1 MVRDEGYVGE
11 RRRCVFLAFCE
22 KTFSEG
28 TFREGTFSEG
38 TFGDTW
44 EVPCHLREKKRFVR
58 VRYARG
64 RSVTADVPGGDVML
78 QGTSNIY

>member
-1 MVRDEGYVGE
+1 MVRDGGHFGE
-11 RRRCVFLAFCE
+11 RRRCVFLAF
-22 KTFSEG
+22 S
-28 TFREGTFSEG
+28 EGTFSEG

-44 EVPCHLREKKRFVR
+44 EVPCHLRDKKRFVR
-58 VRYARG
+58 VRYVRG

>member
-1 MVRDEGYVGE
+1 MVRDGGHFGE

-28 TFREGTFSEG
+28 TFSEG

-44 EVPCHLREKKRFVR
+44 EVPCHLRDKKRFVR
-58 VRYARG
+58 VRYVRG